1 MYYEVMSYGVDHSI
15 RRKWAHGA
23 RSRLYATLPQV
34 TPVVVEVARE
44 SLVIGT
50 A

>member
-1 MYYEVMSYGVDHSI
+1 MALTTRFGGSGLTEQDRAI
-15 RRKWAHGA
+15 
-23 RSRLYATLPQV
+23 YATLPQV